1 LAVEAIMCACEDA
14 GVDVREIDGFS
25 SYSEDLAPYTVAR
38 TLGLPAIGYAG
49 TVWGGGGGGSCAAVG
64 NAAAAIH
71 TGQAEIVVLYHVLK
85 RTEQSRFG
93 GEGAFSGVAMDRS
106 VWCIPHGL
114 LTPAQAFALIVR
126 RHMHEFGTTEEDLGR
141 VAIAQ
146 RHHAMRNPQAV
157 MRSELTMDA
166 YLQGRMIADP
176 FRLYDCTLENDG
188 AAAVVI
194 TSAARANSCRRPPAY
209 VLASAQGGFGSWAHV
224 LSDHNAPDEI
234 YASAGQADVARR
246 LYQMAGVRPSD
257 IDVAQLYDH
266 FSGMV
271 LLALEDL
278 GFCGKGESGPF
289 VAAGHTQRDGS
300 IPVNTHGGNLSEANL
315 HGTTHIIEGVRQI
328 RGTSSSQVPGA
339 ELCLVTGGPSPVP
352 TSAMLL
358 SGSPS

>member
-1 LAVEAIMCACEDA
+1 
-14 GVDVREIDGFS
+14 
-25 SYSEDLAPYTVAR
+25 
-38 TLGLPAIGYAG
+38 
-49 TVWGGGGGGSCAAVG
+49 
-64 NAAAAIH
+64 
-71 TGQAEIVVLYHVLK
+71 
-85 RTEQSRFG
+85 
-93 GEGAFSGVAMDRS
+93 
-106 VWCIPHGL
+106 
-114 LTPAQAFALIVR
+114 
-126 RHMHEFGTTEEDLGR
+126 
-141 VAIAQ
+141 
-146 RHHAMRNPQAV
+146 
-157 MRSELTMDA
+157 MRSELTMDE
-166 YLQGRMIADP
+166 YLQGRKIADP

-194 TSAARANSCRRPPAY
+194 TSAARANSCRQPPAY
-209 VLASAQGGFGSWAHV
+209 MLASAQGGFGSWAHV
-224 LSDHNAPDEI
+224 LSDHNAPEEI

-271 LLALEDL
+271 LLALEDF

-289 VAAGHTQRDGS
+289 VAAGHTQWGGF

-328 RGTSSSQVPGA
+328 RGTSSSQVPEA

-358 SGSPS
+358 SKSPS